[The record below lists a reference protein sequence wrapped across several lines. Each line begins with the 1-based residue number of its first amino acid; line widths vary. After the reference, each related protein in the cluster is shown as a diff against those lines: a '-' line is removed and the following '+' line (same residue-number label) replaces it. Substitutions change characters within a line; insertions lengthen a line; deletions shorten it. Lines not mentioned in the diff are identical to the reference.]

1 MYKFKPRTTRGHGGG
16 HATEL
21 AGGITIN
28 GDMGKYFEKKIANMY
43 LLLICQI
50 TGSYCVN
57 FRANKEIPSDL

>member
-28 GDMGKYFEKKIANMY
+28 GDMGKYFEKKKNRRGYPLVI
-43 LLLICQI
+43 
-50 TGSYCVN
+50 
-57 FRANKEIPSDL
+57 

>member
-28 GDMGKYFEKKIANMY
+28 GDRGKYFEKKMNRRGYPLVI
-43 LLLICQI
+43 
-50 TGSYCVN
+50 
-57 FRANKEIPSDL
+57 